1 MCDVSLC
8 FFPLLFLVFELVLNS
23 ILSRFLKYF
32 HFHHGCNNKFAAC
45 PTWQQQSLREQVL
58 NLTLCYKVCH
68 FYLLEIFVI
77 LGFGGDAFCFDFAK
91 CNMKADA
98 AALVSYADLVKK
110 KKNYIYCLFFM
121 LLWNFFLKLLC
132 SLSIVRI

>member
-1 MCDVSLC
+1 M
-8 FFPLLFLVFELVLNS
+8 
-23 ILSRFLKYF
+23 
-32 HFHHGCNNKFAAC
+32 
-45 PTWQQQSLREQVL
+45 
-58 NLTLCYKVCH
+58 NLTLCYEVCH

-110 KKNYIYCLFFM
+110 KKKITYIACFLCFCELFF
-121 LLWNFFLKLLC
+121 
-132 SLSIVRI
+132 

>member
-1 MCDVSLC
+1 M
-8 FFPLLFLVFELVLNS
+8 
-23 ILSRFLKYF
+23 
-32 HFHHGCNNKFAAC
+32 
-45 PTWQQQSLREQVL
+45 
-58 NLTLCYKVCH
+58 NLTLCYEVCN

-77 LGFGGDAFCFDFAK
+77 LGFGGYAFCFDFAK

-121 LLWNFFLKLLC
+121 LL
-132 SLSIVRI
+132 